1 MNSQASQAGPKPYS
15 AVIALLVA
23 TALGAGTGWLM
34 ATLAPANKFS
44 WLGLALIPLWF
55 LLEIVFELAAAALG
69 SPSKISRILAI
80 TGLVSGFYVVW
91 FLVKGLAP

>member
-1 MNSQASQAGPKPYS
+1 MNSQASQANHKPHA
-15 AVIALLVA
+15 AVISALVA
-23 TALGAGTGWLM
+23 TALGAGAGWLM

-55 LLEIVFELAAAALG
+55 LLEMFFELAAAVLG
-69 SPSKISRILAI
+69 SPSKISRVLAI
-80 TGLVSGFYVVW
+80 TGLLGGFYVVW

>member
-1 MNSQASQAGPKPYS
+1 
-15 AVIALLVA
+15 
-23 TALGAGTGWLM
+23 M

-55 LLEIVFELAAAALG
+55 LLEMFFELAAAVLG
-69 SPSKISRILAI
+69 SPSKISRVLAI
-80 TGLVSGFYVVW
+80 TGLLGGFYVVW